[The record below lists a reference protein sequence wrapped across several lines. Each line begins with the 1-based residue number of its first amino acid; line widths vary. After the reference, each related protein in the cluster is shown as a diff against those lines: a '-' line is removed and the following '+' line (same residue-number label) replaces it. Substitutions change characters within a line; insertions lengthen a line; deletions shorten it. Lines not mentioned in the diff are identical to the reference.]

1 MIPQSAYLHESA
13 RGVGTMPGR
22 ARKLI
27 ITERQQATLET
38 MARSATCPQAVA
50 QRARMILLAFDGL
63 DNQNIA
69 GQVGCERHAVGPWRR
84 RWAEAFQ
91 RLVLVECCEKPS
103 ALPRA
108 IEGVL
113 SDLPRSGSPGKFTAE
128 QVTEILAVACEAP
141 EASGRPVT
149 HWTPR
154 ELADEVVKRKIVASI
169 SARKV
174 GRFLKSGR
182 VEAASEPVLAQ
193 RQPGR
198 RRRPPVAGPG
208 RLRVLQGGPGVVQGR
223 GPHGERR

>member
-1 MIPQSAYLHESA
+1 
-13 RGVGTMPGR
+13 MPGR

-38 MARSATCPQAVA
+38 MVRSGTCPQAVA

-63 DNQNIA
+63 ANQDIA
-69 GQVGCERHAVGPWRR
+69 RQVGCERHAVGPWRR
-84 RWAEAFQ
+84 RWADAFQ

-108 IEGVL
+108 IEGLL
-113 SDLPRSGSPGKFTAE
+113 SDRPRSGSPGKFTAE
-128 QVTEILAVACEAP
+128 QVTQILAVACEDP

-149 HWTPR
+149 HWTPT

-169 SARKV
+169 SARQV

-182 VEAASEPVLAQ
+182 PEAAPEPVLAQ

-198 RRRPPVAGPG
+198 SRRLSGAGRG
-208 RLRVLQGGPGVVQGR
+208 RLRVLPGGSGVIQGR
-223 GPHGERR
+223 GSHGERR

>member
-1 MIPQSAYLHESA
+1 
-13 RGVGTMPGR
+13 MPGR

-27 ITERQQATLET
+27 ITERQQSVLQS
-38 MARSATCPQAVA
+38 MVRSGTCPQAVA
-50 QRARMILLAFDGL
+50 QRARVILLAFDGL
-63 DNQNIA
+63 ANEDIA
-69 GQVGCERHAVGPWRR
+69 GRVGCERHAVGPWRR

-108 IEGVL
+108 IEGLL
-113 SDLPRSGSPGKFTAE
+113 SDRPRSGSPGKFTAE
-128 QVTEILAVACEAP
+128 QVTQILAVACEDP

-154 ELADEVVKRKIVASI
+154 ELANEVVKRKIVASI
-169 SARKV
+169 SARQV

-182 VEAASEPVLAQ
+182 VEAAPEPVLAQ

-198 RRRPPVAGPG
+198 PRGLSGAGPD
-208 RLRVLQGGPGVVQGR
+208 RLRVLPGGSGVVQGR
-223 GPHGERR
+223 GPYGERR